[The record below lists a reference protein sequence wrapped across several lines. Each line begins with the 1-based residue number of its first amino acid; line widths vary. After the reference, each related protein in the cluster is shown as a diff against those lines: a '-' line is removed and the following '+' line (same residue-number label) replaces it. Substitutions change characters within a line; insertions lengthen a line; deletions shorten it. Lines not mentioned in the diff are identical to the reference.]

1 MTLKRIICKTLILL
15 LIFSLI
21 PVSVYANSA
30 QCAIVMEVKTGRIL
44 YAKNINTKRPMAS
57 TTKIMT
63 ALVAMENRDLES
75 IVKIPDEAVGVE
87 GSSIYLRNDEKIKL
101 KDLLYGLMLR
111 SGNDSAVAIAHH
123 VSGSVEEFSNL
134 MNKKAKELG
143 AKNSNF
149 KNPHGLHHKD
159 HYTTAYD
166 LALITRAA
174 LLNENF
180 KKIVSSKRWTA
191 ERDGYN
197 TFFNKNKTLTQFKG
211 GDGVKTGYTKAAG
224 RCLVTSATRN
234 GMQVLCV
241 VLNDPNWFNDCYSL
255 MGNTFNK
262 YAPYKVLDKNS
273 DIKGFSVNK
282 GQKDK
287 SYMRVKKDIIIP
299 IKDDEKS
306 KVRTIIECNEKY
318 EAPIERS
325 QKLGKAKVY
334 IDDKLIAT
342 ADLYS
347 REDIDKKTFMDK
359 IKNLFKKD

>member
-1 MTLKRIICKTLILL
+1 MRLKKTLFKALMIL

-21 PVSVYANSA
+21 PANVYANSA
-30 QCAIVMEVKTGRIL
+30 ECAIVMEVKTGRIL
-44 YAKNINTKRPMAS
+44 YSKNINVKRPMAS

-75 IVKIPDEAVGVE
+75 IVNVPDEAVGVE
-87 GSSIYLRNDEKIKL
+87 GSSIYLRNDEKVKL

-123 VSGSVEEFSNL
+123 VSGSVEDFSNL
-134 MNKKAKELG
+134 MNKKAKKLG
-143 AKNSNF
+143 ANNSNF

-180 KKIVSSKRWTA
+180 KKIVSSKRWIA

-197 TFFNKNKTLTQFKG
+197 TFYNKNKTLSQFKG
-211 GDGVKTGYTKAAG
+211 GDGVKTGYTKVAG

-255 MGNTFNK
+255 MGRSFEK
-262 YAPYKVLDKNS
+262 YQAYKVLDKNF
-273 DIKGFSVNK
+273 DIKGFTVDK
-282 GQKDK
+282 GEKDK

-299 IKDDEKS
+299 VTESERD
-306 KVRTIIECNEKY
+306 KVRTVIECNEKY
-318 EAPIERS
+318 QAPIARS
-325 QKLGKAKVY
+325 QKLGKAKIY
-334 IDDKLIAT
+334 IGDKLITT

-347 REDIDKKTFMDK
+347 REDIDKNTFMNK
-359 IKNLFKKD
+359 IKNFFNKD

>member
-1 MTLKRIICKTLILL
+1 MKLKKNICKTLIVL

-21 PVSVYANSA
+21 PVSVHANSA
-30 QCAIVMEVKTGRIL
+30 ESAIVMEVQTGRIL

-75 IVKIPDEAVGVE
+75 IVRVPDEAVGVE
-87 GSSIYLRNDEKIKL
+87 GSSIYLRNDENIKL

-174 LLNENF
+174 LSDENF
-180 KKIVSSKRWTA
+180 KKIVRSKRWIA

-197 TFFNKNKTLTQFKG
+197 TFFNKNKTLSQFKG
-211 GDGVKTGYTKAAG
+211 GDGVKTGFTKAAG

-241 VLNDPNWFNDCYSL
+241 VLNDPNWFNSCYSM
-255 MGNTFNK
+255 MGNAFNK
-262 YAPYKVLDKNS
+262 YTPYKALDKNF
-273 DIKGFSVNK
+273 DIKSFSIDK

-287 SYMRVKKDIIIP
+287 SYLRVKEDVILPVKEE
-299 IKDDEKS
+299 EKS
-306 KVRTIIECNEKY
+306 KVRTIIESKEKY
-318 EAPIERS
+318 VAPIQRN

-334 IDDKLIAT
+334 IGDKLVAT

-347 REDIDKKTFMDK
+347 REDIDKKRFMDR
-359 IKNLFKKD
+359 IRNLFKKD